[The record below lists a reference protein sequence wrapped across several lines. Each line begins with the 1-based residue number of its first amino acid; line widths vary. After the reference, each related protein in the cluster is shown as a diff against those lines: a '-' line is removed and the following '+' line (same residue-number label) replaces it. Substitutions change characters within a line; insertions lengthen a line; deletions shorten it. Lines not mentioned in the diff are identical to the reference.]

1 LTFHRS
7 FHSQIEKLRQGRGS
21 QRSGKRSGTHPREL
35 RQGRLWSSGIMR
47 ACRLLV
53 VRARRVRVIL
63 RCPTRDAPHH
73 SVRAA
78 ARVRELVLLQ
88 RGSECSSESAVQRGI
103 EATVQGRTWNL
114 KPERGRETRARC
126 PHPARTSQSHADRGR
141 PQRAGATSRPQ
152 RTRGVAWELK
162 ARCAHCRLSVASRH
176 ASEDAYILISDCLPG
191 MRPRVEAGART
202 ATLNAPV
209 LRDTATGCSA
219 LRTGLSAQLREPQDT
234 GSQVHP
240 AFPPWEAGCSHCMA
254 RRAQHTRYA
263 PGAQVAAPP
272 VALDQSPRQPPS
284 RNDTRA
290 SLGAVPLVHVLLSA
304 PMLLGLPPLGAAL
317 DGERSAPRST
327 RLTVTRWAPS
337 YPSSL
342 SLMQD
347 SRHPGQA
354 HRGARRPR

>member
-1 LTFHRS
+1 MESET
-7 FHSQIEKLRQGRGS
+7 
-21 QRSGKRSGTHPREL
+21 REL
-35 RQGRLWSSGIMR
+35 RGVERRGRG
-47 ACRLLV
+47 APPAPPP
-53 VRARRVRVIL
+53 ARRTG
-63 RCPTRDAPHH
+63 PQA
-73 SVRAA
+73 
-78 ARVRELVLLQ
+78 
-88 RGSECSSESAVQRGI
+88 
-103 EATVQGRTWNL
+103 
-114 KPERGRETRARC
+114 
-126 PHPARTSQSHADRGR
+126 HPARR
-141 PQRAGATSRPQ
+141 Q

-191 MRPRVEAGART
+191 MRPRVELEAGAHPT

-317 DGERSAPRST
+317 DRDT
-327 RLTVTRWAPS
+327 RAFSP
-337 YPSSL
+337 P
-342 SLMQD
+342 
-347 SRHPGQA
+347 
-354 HRGARRPR
+354 

>member
-1 LTFHRS
+1 
-7 FHSQIEKLRQGRGS
+7 
-21 QRSGKRSGTHPREL
+21 
-35 RQGRLWSSGIMR
+35 M
-47 ACRLLV
+47 
-53 VRARRVRVIL
+53 
-63 RCPTRDAPHH
+63 
-73 SVRAA
+73 
-78 ARVRELVLLQ
+78 
-88 RGSECSSESAVQRGI
+88 ES
-103 EATVQGRTWNL
+103 
-114 KPERGRETRARC
+114 ETREGSRDEGGAAT
-126 PHPARTSQSHADRGR
+126 ARTDGA
-141 PQRAGATSRPQ
+141 AGASGQ
-152 RTRGVAWELK
+152 RTRLTWCGVGQLK
-162 ARCAHCRLSVASRH
+162 ARCAHCRLSVAFEASRH

-191 MRPRVEAGART
+191 MRPRIEAGAQT

-209 LRDTATGCSA
+209 LHDTATGCSA

-317 DGERSAPRST
+317 DRERSGFSP
-327 RLTVTRWAPS
+327 P
-337 YPSSL
+337 
-342 SLMQD
+342 
-347 SRHPGQA
+347 
-354 HRGARRPR
+354 